1 MAENYNIEIQVEPG
15 GSNDV
20 GLSVQANPTA
30 TLTMATE
37 VGGEVHEKNA
47 EAWAVGKRG
56 GVDVAST
63 DVTYHNNAK
72 YFAEQAVMIAGL
84 TVTCSTLPAGSSA
97 TAVVTDVD
105 GHKNIAFGIPEG
117 EDGTSGYMHI
127 KWAAHQPTAD
137 SDMSDVPNDYIG
149 VYTGSSAT
157 APTTYTSYTWFK
169 VKGEDGAVGPGVAS
183 GGTSGQFLMKTSST
197 DYATSWV
204 TPDSTPG
211 TNPDNV
217 IKSSAVKAVKDTADF
232 TKGLVAEE
240 YDSVAHGGYAV
251 GDYCYKTS
259 SGTTKLM
266 RCTGAVAQG
275 GSWDPTKWTEVSLG
289 EDVTDLRG
297 DLDGLIDDT
306 AGDGDTDKA
315 WSADKLHDEFTSVN
329 QAIEQLDYKGDT
341 FDYDDIQTFT
351 AGHEGIVNWL
361 KAKVEAVQPGTGDP
375 SPSNVRSIIGF
386 SNANVFTA
394 GKNLIPMVLDNI
406 KQLNTSIGS
415 WSNNVWTYAGITITV
430 NTDSNGGVTD
440 FTVNGANTAGA
451 AFSFTL
457 FASDQFSA
465 SRFNG
470 YYLSGGLQGCRVRI
484 SDVDKGS
491 TSTDDNPSVQISRQN
506 TGKIA
511 IQLRISSSANLS
523 NVSVKPMISANAND
537 TYEQY
542 VGGLY
547 TVSFPTSAGTVYGG
561 ELTVNADGTGKLTVD
576 KGCSTISDF
585 GEWTKDSNRARF
597 SASLGAAKPSESTR
611 RGYVLAESYKTI
623 DDGRVLA
630 DVPDYAIYFG
640 TASPCTFYIHDSR
653 YSTASDFVEAM
664 GDEKIV
670 YYLLTPITYDL
681 SAPQIRTLLGQ
692 NNLWCDTGDCSFQ
705 YSESVDQ
712 GDTTTAVTTGEKAN
726 WNNAMNRL
734 TDILDMLAFREAGF
748 TATETHQQDTVIVVG
763 TELYR
768 TTAAI
773 PAGNAITPG
782 TNCTKTTIIDEIV
795 RLTT

>member
-169 VKGEDGAVGPGVAS
+169 VKGEDGAAGPGVAS
-183 GGTSGQFLMKTSST
+183 GGTSGQFLMKTNST

-289 EDVTDLRG
+289 EDVTDLR
-297 DLDGLIDDT
+297 DGLT
-306 AGDGDTDKA
+306 
-315 WSADKLHDEFTSVN
+315 SAN
-329 QAIEQLDYKGDT
+329 QAIEQLDYKGAT

-361 KAKVEAVQPGTGDP
+361 KAKVEPVQAGSGDS
-375 SPSNVRSIIGF
+375 SPSNVRSISGWTGVTIG
-386 SNANVFTA
+386 ATK
-394 GKNLIPMVLDNI
+394 KNLWDEDYTNYTTTWM
-406 KQLNTSIGS
+406 
-415 WSNNVWTYAGITITV
+415 SNNIQYWRRILKVRPSTSYTLSSTIPK
-430 NTDSNGGVTD
+430 NNS
-440 FTVNGANTAGA
+440 NGANLFLSNDPTSATTTSSHGVWNGNPRTITSA
-451 AFSFTL
+451 QDGTL
-457 FASDQFSA
+457 VITW
-465 SRFNG
+465 RNE
-470 YYLSGGLQGCRVRI
+470 SGGFI
-484 SDVDKGS
+484 
-491 TSTDDNPSVQISRQN
+491 TDY
-506 TGKIA
+506 TA
-511 IQLRISSSANLS
+511 QLEYGDDAT
-523 NVSVKPMISANAND
+523 
-537 TYEQY
+537 TYEPY
-542 VGGLY
+542 SGHIYSV
-547 TVSFPTSAGTVYGG
+547 TFPTSVGTVYGG
-561 ELTVNADGTGKLTVD
+561 ELTVNADGTGKLVVTHYQQVLTGSSSEPWELVTGTYNYFRMNWAAHFENWIMSDKFTDINIGATANNIGMYVVNNNQVRLRYEVNNNLTVND
-576 KGCSTISDF
+576 LKT
-585 GEWTKDSNRARF
+585 WLASNNVTVILKYLDA
-597 SASLGAAKPSESTR
+597 
-611 RGYVLAESYKTI
+611 YK
-623 DDGRVLA
+623 L
-630 DVPDYAIYFG
+630 
-640 TASPCTFYIHDSR
+640 S
-653 YSTASDFVEAM
+653 
-664 GDEKIV
+664 
-670 YYLLTPITYDL
+670 YDL
-681 SAPQIRTLLGQ
+681 SAPQIATLLGQ

-712 GDTTTAVTTGEKAN
+712 GDTTTAVTTGEKAI
-726 WNNAMNRL
+726 WNNALNRL

-773 PAGNAITPG
+773 PAGNAIIPG